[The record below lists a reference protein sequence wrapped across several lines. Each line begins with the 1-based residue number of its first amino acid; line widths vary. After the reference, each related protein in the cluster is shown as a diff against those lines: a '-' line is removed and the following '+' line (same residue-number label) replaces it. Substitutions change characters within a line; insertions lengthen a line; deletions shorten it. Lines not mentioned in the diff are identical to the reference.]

1 MSQTHFLLHSNQS
14 LLTEE
19 NYAFAW
25 LQYYVSILAS
35 KSCSP
40 WLTGFLIVQCIL
52 NSSSRFSFFTC
63 SCWHID
69 ILSNL
74 IPCWWFCNISPPLTL
89 AATLLIGKLSL
100 WGRTKHFFMRG
111 LEYEMLSKYN
121 FYSFNYYYNKWKS
134 KYYIKYQTY
143 HSNVWGW

>member
-14 LLTEE
+14 LLTED

-25 LQYYVSILAS
+25 LQYHVSILAS

-40 WLTGFLIVQCIL
+40 WLTGFLIVQCTL

-63 SCWHID
+63 SCWHTD

-100 WGRTKHFFMRG
+100 WGRTTHFFMRG
-111 LEYEMLSKYN
+111 LEYIHFIVTLLYPWLIKMEI
-121 FYSFNYYYNKWKS
+121 NKL
-134 KYYIKYQTY
+134 IPTILIIIITR
-143 HSNVWGW
+143 